1 MKTTIRHGQ
10 SGASLLVVISITTI
24 LVLAVGI
31 AAEYT
36 TTITRAVQRANTL
49 EQALAAGDATIETLF
64 TNWRAIC
71 RVTPTTPVA
80 SRSLLGVIPVPTAS
94 QFPTL
99 PSVTN
104 FAKAGTSFTTSDEY
118 DSSYTISNVKVV
130 AVDATYSSLSSA
142 DDPPIPAVGLAQTGT
157 ASSTSATYNYIA
169 SADVTLPTLRGNVV
183 AKVRRVFSKQQLSPW
198 NWAIFYVDPLEI
210 HPGPKFTVTGW
221 VHTNSSLYTGH
232 DTLWLADKVTYG
244 SSWSIGF
251 MPGDGQHSETPSSPH
266 WLANLPPGRDQEHQ
280 PFGLDAA
287 ATFDTTDSN
296 PNNDGYRGLI
306 TVPVAGYPDPL
317 STSRYWNQA
326 GVVIKVDS
334 SNNVTIGQPR
344 ADGTIRAFD
353 SSSTGTDLA
362 LYNMFSGAI
371 TTNQTI
377 QDNREGANIRLVT
390 LDVSKVLDSAGTGY
404 KISSFNGIVYIYDS
418 SETSSAR
425 RGVRLVNGSKI
436 PSSGF
441 TVASVNPVYVQ
452 GDFNT
457 GGTPPSN
464 ASPSD
469 PTTPQAEGY
478 TRAPCSILADAVNI
492 LSNSWNDA
500 NSFAG
505 TSSRIASN
513 TTVNAAIISGIVPTA
528 AEGGDGS
535 YSGGAENFPR
545 FLENWSNATL
555 TYYGSMV
562 ELYQSAQS
570 IGEWGKANVYSPP
583 KRQWYFDTNFK
594 TKPPPGSLM
603 VYSYVKGRWYV
614 L

>member
-1 MKTTIRHGQ
+1 VKETSREQ
-10 SGASLLVVISITTI
+10 SGAALLTVVSIIAI
-24 LVLAVGI
+24 LMIAVGI

-36 TTITRAVQRANTL
+36 ATVNRAVRRTNSMQ
-49 EQALAAGDATIETLF
+49 QALTVADATIETLF
-64 TNWRAIC
+64 ANWRAIC
-71 RVTPTTPVA
+71 RATPTIPVP
-80 SRSLLGVIPVPTAS
+80 SSSLLGVIPVPTAS

-104 FAKAGTSFTTSDEY
+104 FAKAGTDYTTSDEY
-118 DSSYTISNVKVV
+118 DSTYTISNIKVV
-130 AVDATYSSLSSA
+130 AVDATLSSLSDA
-142 DDPPIPAVGLAQTGT
+142 DIPPTPAVGLAQTGT
-157 ASSTSATYNYIA
+157 ANTTSAIYNYIA
-169 SADVTLPTLRGNVV
+169 SADVTLPTVGGNVI

-210 HPGPKFTVTGW
+210 HPGPQFTVTGW
-221 VHTNSSLYTGH
+221 VHTNSNLYTGH
-232 DTLWLADKVTYG
+232 DTLWFADKATFG
-244 SSWSIGF
+244 SAWSIGF
-251 MPGDGQHSETPSSPH
+251 MPGDGQHSETPTNPH
-266 WLANLPPGRDQEHQ
+266 WLANLPPVRDQEHE
-280 PFGLDAA
+280 PFGLDYAA
-287 ATFDTTDSN
+287 IFNTTDTN
-296 PNNDGYRGLI
+296 PNNDGYRELI
-306 TVPVAGYPDPL
+306 QVPTAGYADPL
-317 STSRYWNQA
+317 SSSRYWNQA
-326 GVVIKVDS
+326 SVAINIDA
-334 SNNVTIGQPR
+334 SNNVTIGQPN
-344 ADGTIRAFD
+344 ADGTIRAF
-353 SSSTGTDLA
+353 SSASTGTDLA
-362 LYNMFSGAI
+362 LYNMFNGAI
-371 TTNQTI
+371 VTNQTI
-377 QDNREGANIRLVT
+377 QDNREAANIRLVT
-390 LDVSKVLDSAGTGY
+390 LDVSKILNSAGTAY
-404 KISSFNGIVYIYDS
+404 KTSSFNGIFYIYDS
-418 SETSSAR
+418 SEMSSAR
-425 RGVRLVNGSKI
+425 RGVRLLNGSKI
-436 PSSGF
+436 PASGL

-457 GGTPPSN
+457 GGSPPSN

-469 PTTPQAEGY
+469 PTNPQVAGY

-528 AEGGDGS
+528 PVGGDGS

-545 FLENWSNATL
+545 FLENWSSASL

-583 KRQWYFDTNFK
+583 KRQWYFDTDFK

-603 VYSYVKGRWYV
+603 LYTYVKGRWHV

>member
-1 MKTTIRHGQ
+1 M
-10 SGASLLVVISITTI
+10 AVISIMTL
-24 LVLAVGI
+24 LVFAVGI

-36 TTITRAVQRANTL
+36 MKINRSVQRANTM
-49 EQALAAGDATIETLF
+49 EQALAVGDATIETLF

-71 RVTPTTPVA
+71 RIAPTAPVP
-80 SRSLLGVIPVPTAS
+80 SSSLLGVIPLPTTS

-104 FAKAGTSFTTSDEY
+104 FAKSGTDFRTSDEY
-118 DSSYTISNVKVV
+118 DSAYTISNIKVV

-157 ASSTSATYNYIA
+157 ANSTSAVYNYIA
-169 SADVTLPTLRGNVV
+169 SADVTLPTLSGNVV

-198 NWAIFYVDPLEI
+198 NWAIFFVDPLEI

-221 VHTNSSLYTGH
+221 VHTNSNLYTGH
-232 DTLWLADKVTYG
+232 DTLWFADKVTYG

-251 MPGDGQHSETPSSPH
+251 MPGDGQHSETPSNPH
-266 WLANLPPGRDQEHQ
+266 WLANLPPDRDEEHQ

-296 PNNDGYRGLI
+296 PNNDGYRELI

-317 STSRYWNQA
+317 ASSRYWNQA
-326 GVVIKVDS
+326 GVVIQVDS
-334 SNNVTIGQPR
+334 NNNVTIGQPR
-344 ADGTIRAFD
+344 PDGTIRAFD

-362 LYNMFSGAI
+362 LYNMFSSAI
-371 TTNQTI
+371 STNQTI

-390 LDVSKVLDSAGTGY
+390 LDVSKVLNNTGTGY
-404 KISSFNGIVYIYDS
+404 KSSSFNGIVYIYDS

-425 RGVRLVNGSKI
+425 RGVRLVNGSNI
-436 PSSGF
+436 PSSGL

-469 PTTPQAEGY
+469 PTTPQASGY

-505 TSSRIASN
+505 TSARMASN
-513 TTVNAAIISGIVPTA
+513 TTVNAAIISGNVPTA
-528 AEGGDGS
+528 AVGGDGS

-562 ELYQSAQS
+562 QLYQSAQS
-570 IGEWGKANVYSPP
+570 TGEWGKANVYSPP
-583 KRQWYFDTNFK
+583 TRQWYFDTNFK

>member
-1 MKTTIRHGQ
+1 MKKTTRHGQ
-10 SGASLLVVISITTI
+10 SGASLMAVISIMTV
-24 LVLAVGI
+24 LVFAVGI

-36 TTITRAVQRANTL
+36 MKINRSVQRANTM
-49 EQALAAGDATIETLF
+49 EQALAVGDATIETLF

-71 RVTPTTPVA
+71 RIAPTAPVA
-80 SRSLLGVIPVPTAS
+80 SSSLLGVIPLPTTL

-99 PSVTN
+99 PSVAN
-104 FAKAGTSFTTSDEY
+104 FAKGGTDFTTSDEY
-118 DSSYTISNVKVV
+118 DSTYTISNIKVV

-157 ASSTSATYNYIA
+157 ANSTSAVYNYIA
-169 SADVTLPTLRGNVV
+169 SADVTLPTLGGQVV

-210 HPGPKFTVTGW
+210 HPGPQFTVTGW

-232 DTLWLADKVTYG
+232 NTLWFADKVTYG

-251 MPGDGQHSETPSSPH
+251 MPGDGQHSETPSNPH
-266 WLANLPPGRDQEHQ
+266 WLANLPPDRDEEHQ

-287 ATFDTTDSN
+287 ATFNTADSN
-296 PNNDGYRGLI
+296 PNNDGYRELI

-317 STSRYWNQA
+317 SSSRYWNQA
-326 GVVIKVDS
+326 GVVIQVDS

-344 ADGTIRAFD
+344 PDGTIRAFD

-371 TTNQTI
+371 ATNQTI
-377 QDNREGANIRLVT
+377 QDNREGANVRLVT
-390 LDVSKVLDSAGTGY
+390 LDVSKVLNSAGTGY
-404 KISSFNGIVYIYDS
+404 KTSSFNGIVYIYDS

-425 RGVRLVNGSKI
+425 RGVRLVNGNNI
-436 PSSGF
+436 PSSGL

-457 GGTPPSN
+457 GGSPPSN
-464 ASPSD
+464 AIPSD
-469 PTTPQAEGY
+469 PTTPQAAGY

-513 TTVNAAIISGIVPTA
+513 TTVNAAIISGNVPTA
-528 AEGGDGS
+528 AVGGDGS

-545 FLENWSNATL
+545 FLENWSSATL

-562 ELYQSAQS
+562 QLYQSAQS

-583 KRQWYFDTNFK
+583 TRQWYFDTNFK